1 METRNL
7 IARRLP
13 TMLPYL
19 LFLVA
24 LIALVQRSLLGFSW
38 VDESFYLALADRLHD
53 GAAPFLDEWH
63 PAQVYAPLL
72 LPLYDLYLN
81 MTGSADG
88 ILLFFRLMHVLLSF
102 IVALFVYYS
111 LGMTLERVWGT
122 FKYNFFYFTGVI
134 LLVLAAILIYL
145 VTGYSVQLYPTY
157 MTFSIFLAYALTFPE
172 TTFLLYFIIPIKAKW
187 LAIAEVVLYLFYFVA
202 LPGLGNKVAILVSLL
217 NVALFFLL
225 TNQRPKNRN
234 IYNMRDFR

>member
-1 METRNL
+1 MTFYQKLERRFGKYAVPNL
-7 IARRLP
+7 MKYICVIYVVG
-13 TMLPYL
+13 YL
-19 LFLVA
+19 IQMFN
-24 LIALVQRSLLGFSW
+24 
-38 VDESFYLALADRLHD
+38 
-53 GAAPFLDEWH
+53 
-63 PAQVYAPLL
+63 PLL
-72 LPLYDLYLN
+72 YFYYLDLD
-81 MTGSADG
+81 AEA
-88 ILLFFRLMHVLLSF
+88 ILHGHIWRIITFIFYPPSTSF
-102 IVALFVYYS
+102 LWMIVALFVYYS

-225 TNQRPKNRN
+225 TNHRPKNRN

>member
-1 METRNL
+1 MTFYQKLERRFGKYAVPNL
-7 IARRLP
+7 MKYICVIYVVG
-13 TMLPYL
+13 YL
-19 LFLVA
+19 IQMFN
-24 LIALVQRSLLGFSW
+24 
-38 VDESFYLALADRLHD
+38 
-53 GAAPFLDEWH
+53 
-63 PAQVYAPLL
+63 PLL
-72 LPLYDLYLN
+72 YFYYLDLD
-81 MTGSADG
+81 AEA
-88 ILLFFRLMHVLLSF
+88 ILHGHIWRIITFIFYPPSTSF
-102 IVALFVYYS
+102 LWMIVALFVYYS

-172 TTFLLYFIIPIKAKW
+172 TTFLLYFIVPIKAKW
-187 LAIAEVVLYLFYFVA
+187 LAIAEVVLYLFHFVA

>member
-1 METRNL
+1 MTFYQKLERRFGKYAVPNL
-7 IARRLP
+7 MKYICVIYVVG
-13 TMLPYL
+13 YL
-19 LFLVA
+19 IQMFN
-24 LIALVQRSLLGFSW
+24 
-38 VDESFYLALADRLHD
+38 
-53 GAAPFLDEWH
+53 
-63 PAQVYAPLL
+63 PLL
-72 LPLYDLYLN
+72 YFYYLDLD
-81 MTGSADG
+81 AEA
-88 ILLFFRLMHVLLSF
+88 ILHGHIWRIITFIFYPPSTSF
-102 IVALFVYYS
+102 LWVIVALFVYYS
-111 LGMTLERVWGT
+111 LGMTLERIWGT

>member
-1 METRNL
+1 MTFYQKLERRFGKYAVPNL
-7 IARRLP
+7 MKYICVIYVVG
-13 TMLPYL
+13 YL
-19 LFLVA
+19 IQMFN
-24 LIALVQRSLLGFSW
+24 
-38 VDESFYLALADRLHD
+38 
-53 GAAPFLDEWH
+53 
-63 PAQVYAPLL
+63 PLL
-72 LPLYDLYLN
+72 YFYYLDLD
-81 MTGSADG
+81 AEA
-88 ILLFFRLMHVLLSF
+88 ILHGHIWRIITFIFYPPSTSF
-102 IVALFVYYS
+102 LWMIVALFVYYS

-134 LLVLAAILIYL
+134 LLVLSAILIYL

-157 MTFSIFLAYALTFPE
+157 MTFSIVRAYALTFPD

-202 LPGLGNKVAILVSLL
+202 LPGLGNKVAILTSLL
-217 NVALFFLL
+217 NVALFFFL

>member
-1 METRNL
+1 MNRKEYILTFYQKLERRFGKYAVPNL
-7 IARRLP
+7 MKYICVIYVVG
-13 TMLPYL
+13 YL
-19 LFLVA
+19 IQMFN
-24 LIALVQRSLLGFSW
+24 
-38 VDESFYLALADRLHD
+38 
-53 GAAPFLDEWH
+53 
-63 PAQVYAPLL
+63 PLL
-72 LPLYDLYLN
+72 YFYYLDLD
-81 MTGSADG
+81 AEA
-88 ILLFFRLMHVLLSF
+88 ILHGHIWRIITFIFYPPSTSF
-102 IVALFVYYS
+102 LWMIVALFVYYS

-134 LLVLAAILIYL
+134 LLVLSAILIYL

-157 MTFSIFLAYALTFPE
+157 MTFSIFLAYALTFPD

-202 LPGLGNKVAILVSLL
+202 LPGLGNKVAILTSLL
-217 NVALFFLL
+217 NVALFFFL

>member
-1 METRNL
+1 MTFYQKLERRFGKYAVPNL
-7 IARRLP
+7 MKYICVIYVVG
-13 TMLPYL
+13 YL
-19 LFLVA
+19 IQMFN
-24 LIALVQRSLLGFSW
+24 
-38 VDESFYLALADRLHD
+38 
-53 GAAPFLDEWH
+53 
-63 PAQVYAPLL
+63 PLL
-72 LPLYDLYLN
+72 YFYYLDLD
-81 MTGSADG
+81 AEA
-88 ILLFFRLMHVLLSF
+88 ILHGHIWRIITFIFYPPSTSF
-102 IVALFVYYS
+102 LWMIVALFVYYS

-225 TNQRPKNRN
+225 TNQRPENRN

>member
-1 METRNL
+1 MTFYQKLERRFGKYAVPNL
-7 IARRLP
+7 MKYICVIYVVG
-13 TMLPYL
+13 YL
-19 LFLVA
+19 IQMFNPLFYFYYLDLDA
-24 LIALVQRSLLGFSW
+24 EAILHGHIWRIITFIFYPPST
-38 VDESFYLALADRLHD
+38 SFL
-53 GAAPFLDEWH
+53 W
-63 PAQVYAPLL
+63 
-72 LPLYDLYLN
+72 
-81 MTGSADG
+81 M
-88 ILLFFRLMHVLLSF
+88 

>member
-1 METRNL
+1 MTFYQKLERRFGKYAVPNL
-7 IARRLP
+7 MKYICVIYVVGYLIQMFNPRLYFY
-13 TMLPYL
+13 YL
-19 LFLVA
+19 DLDAEAILHGHIWRIITFIFDPPSTSFL
-24 LIALVQRSLLGFSW
+24 W
-38 VDESFYLALADRLHD
+38 
-53 GAAPFLDEWH
+53 
-63 PAQVYAPLL
+63 
-72 LPLYDLYLN
+72 
-81 MTGSADG
+81 M
-88 ILLFFRLMHVLLSF
+88 

-134 LLVLAAILIYL
+134 LLVLSAILIYL

-157 MTFSIFLAYALTFPE
+157 MTFSIFLAYALTFPD

-202 LPGLGNKVAILVSLL
+202 LPGLGNKVAILTSLL
-217 NVALFFLL
+217 NVALFFFL

>member
-1 METRNL
+1 LTFYQKLERRFGKYAVPNL
-7 IARRLP
+7 MKYICVIYVVG
-13 TMLPYL
+13 YL
-19 LFLVA
+19 IQMFN
-24 LIALVQRSLLGFSW
+24 
-38 VDESFYLALADRLHD
+38 
-53 GAAPFLDEWH
+53 
-63 PAQVYAPLL
+63 PLL
-72 LPLYDLYLN
+72 YFYYLDLD
-81 MTGSADG
+81 AEA
-88 ILLFFRLMHVLLSF
+88 ILHGHIWRIITFIFYPPSTSF
-102 IVALFVYYS
+102 LWMIVALFVYYS

>member
-1 METRNL
+1 MTFYQKLERRFGKYAVPNL
-7 IARRLP
+7 MKYICVIYVVG
-13 TMLPYL
+13 YL
-19 LFLVA
+19 IQMFN
-24 LIALVQRSLLGFSW
+24 
-38 VDESFYLALADRLHD
+38 
-53 GAAPFLDEWH
+53 
-63 PAQVYAPLL
+63 PLL
-72 LPLYDLYLN
+72 YFYYLDLD
-81 MTGSADG
+81 AEA
-88 ILLFFRLMHVLLSF
+88 ILHGHIWRIITFIFYPPSTSF
-102 IVALFVYYS
+102 LWMIVALFVYYS

-157 MTFSIFLAYALTFPE
+157 MTFSIFLAYALTFPD

-225 TNQRPKNRN
+225 TNQRPKHRN

>member
-1 METRNL
+1 MTFYQKLERRFGKYAVPNL
-7 IARRLP
+7 MKYICVIYVVG
-13 TMLPYL
+13 YL
-19 LFLVA
+19 IQMFN
-24 LIALVQRSLLGFSW
+24 
-38 VDESFYLALADRLHD
+38 
-53 GAAPFLDEWH
+53 
-63 PAQVYAPLL
+63 PLL
-72 LPLYDLYLN
+72 YFYYLDLD
-81 MTGSADG
+81 AEA
-88 ILLFFRLMHVLLSF
+88 ILHGHIWRIITFIFYPPSTSF
-102 IVALFVYYS
+102 LWMIVALFVYYS

-172 TTFLLYFIIPIKAKW
+172 TTFLLYFTIPIKAKW

-234 IYNMRDFR
+234 IYNLRDFR

>member
-1 METRNL
+1 MTFYQKLERRFGKYAVPNL
-7 IARRLP
+7 MKYICVIYVVG
-13 TMLPYL
+13 YL
-19 LFLVA
+19 IQMFN
-24 LIALVQRSLLGFSW
+24 
-38 VDESFYLALADRLHD
+38 
-53 GAAPFLDEWH
+53 
-63 PAQVYAPLL
+63 PLL
-72 LPLYDLYLN
+72 YFYYLDLD
-81 MTGSADG
+81 AEA
-88 ILLFFRLMHVLLSF
+88 ILHGHIWRIITFIFYPPSTSF
-102 IVALFVYYS
+102 LWMIVALFVYYS

-217 NVALFFLL
+217 NVALFSLL

>member
-1 METRNL
+1 MTFYQKLERRFGKYAVPNL
-7 IARRLP
+7 MKYICVIYVVG
-13 TMLPYL
+13 YL
-19 LFLVA
+19 IQMFN
-24 LIALVQRSLLGFSW
+24 
-38 VDESFYLALADRLHD
+38 
-53 GAAPFLDEWH
+53 
-63 PAQVYAPLL
+63 PLL
-72 LPLYDLYLN
+72 YFYYLDLD
-81 MTGSADG
+81 AEA
-88 ILLFFRLMHVLLSF
+88 ILHGHIWRIITFIFYPPSTSF
-102 IVALFVYYS
+102 LWMIVALFVYYS

-234 IYNMRDFR
+234 IYNMQDFR

>member
-1 METRNL
+1 MTFYQKLERKFGKYAVPNL
-7 IARRLP
+7 MKYICVIYVVG
-13 TMLPYL
+13 YL
-19 LFLVA
+19 IQMFN
-24 LIALVQRSLLGFSW
+24 
-38 VDESFYLALADRLHD
+38 
-53 GAAPFLDEWH
+53 
-63 PAQVYAPLL
+63 PLL
-72 LPLYDLYLN
+72 YFYYLDLD
-81 MTGSADG
+81 AEA
-88 ILLFFRLMHVLLSF
+88 ILHGHIWRIITFIFYPPSTSF
-102 IVALFVYYS
+102 LWMIVALFVYYS

-134 LLVLAAILIYL
+134 LLVLSAILIYL

-157 MTFSIFLAYALTFPE
+157 MTFSIFLAYALTFPD
-172 TTFLLYFIIPIKAKW
+172 TTFLLYFIIPIRAKW

-225 TNQRPKNRN
+225 TNQKPKHRN

>member
-1 METRNL
+1 MTFYQKLERRFGKYAVPNL
-7 IARRLP
+7 MKYICVIYVVG
-13 TMLPYL
+13 YL
-19 LFLVA
+19 IQMFN
-24 LIALVQRSLLGFSW
+24 
-38 VDESFYLALADRLHD
+38 
-53 GAAPFLDEWH
+53 
-63 PAQVYAPLL
+63 PLL
-72 LPLYDLYLN
+72 YFYYLDLD
-81 MTGSADG
+81 AEA
-88 ILLFFRLMHVLLSF
+88 ILHGHIWRIITFIFYPPSSSF
-102 IVALFVYYS
+102 LWMIVALFVYYS

>member
-1 METRNL
+1 MTFYQKLERRFGKYAVPNL
-7 IARRLP
+7 MKYICVIYVVG
-13 TMLPYL
+13 YL
-19 LFLVA
+19 IQMFN
-24 LIALVQRSLLGFSW
+24 
-38 VDESFYLALADRLHD
+38 
-53 GAAPFLDEWH
+53 
-63 PAQVYAPLL
+63 PLL
-72 LPLYDLYLN
+72 YFYYLDLD
-81 MTGSADG
+81 AEA
-88 ILLFFRLMHVLLSF
+88 ILHGHIWRIITFIFYPPSTSF
-102 IVALFVYYS
+102 LWMIVALFVYYS

-225 TNQRPKNRN
+225 TNQRPKHRN

>member
-1 METRNL
+1 MTIYQKLERRFGKYAVPNL
-7 IARRLP
+7 MKYICVIYVVG
-13 TMLPYL
+13 YL
-19 LFLVA
+19 IQMFN
-24 LIALVQRSLLGFSW
+24 
-38 VDESFYLALADRLHD
+38 
-53 GAAPFLDEWH
+53 
-63 PAQVYAPLL
+63 PLL
-72 LPLYDLYLN
+72 YFYYLDLD
-81 MTGSADG
+81 AEA
-88 ILLFFRLMHVLLSF
+88 ILHGHIWRIITFIFYPPSTSF
-102 IVALFVYYS
+102 LWMIVALFVYYS

>member
-1 METRNL
+1 MTFYQKLERRFGKYAIPNL
-7 IARRLP
+7 MKYICVIYVVG
-13 TMLPYL
+13 YL
-19 LFLVA
+19 IQMFNPLLYFYYLDLDA
-24 LIALVQRSLLGFSW
+24 EAILHGHIWRIITFIFYPPSTSLLW
-38 VDESFYLALADRLHD
+38 
-53 GAAPFLDEWH
+53 
-63 PAQVYAPLL
+63 
-72 LPLYDLYLN
+72 
-81 MTGSADG
+81 M
-88 ILLFFRLMHVLLSF
+88 

-157 MTFSIFLAYALTFPE
+157 MTFSIFLAYALTFPD

-225 TNQRPKNRN
+225 TNQRPKHRN

>member
-1 METRNL
+1 MTLYQKLERRFGKYAVPNL
-7 IARRLP
+7 MKYICVIYVVG
-13 TMLPYL
+13 YL
-19 LFLVA
+19 IQMFN
-24 LIALVQRSLLGFSW
+24 
-38 VDESFYLALADRLHD
+38 
-53 GAAPFLDEWH
+53 
-63 PAQVYAPLL
+63 PLL
-72 LPLYDLYLN
+72 YFYYLDLD
-81 MTGSADG
+81 AEA
-88 ILLFFRLMHVLLSF
+88 ILHGHIWRIITFIFYPPSTSF
-102 IVALFVYYS
+102 LWMIVALFVYYS

-134 LLVLAAILIYL
+134 LLVLSAILIYL

-157 MTFSIFLAYALTFPE
+157 MTFSIFLAYALTFPD

>member
-1 METRNL
+1 MTFYQKLERRFGKYAVPNL
-7 IARRLP
+7 MKYICVIYVVG
-13 TMLPYL
+13 YL
-19 LFLVA
+19 IQMFN
-24 LIALVQRSLLGFSW
+24 
-38 VDESFYLALADRLHD
+38 
-53 GAAPFLDEWH
+53 
-63 PAQVYAPLL
+63 PLL
-72 LPLYDLYLN
+72 YFYYLDL
-81 MTGSADG
+81 GAEA
-88 ILLFFRLMHVLLSF
+88 ILHGHIWRIITFIFYPPSTSF
-102 IVALFVYYS
+102 LWMIVALFVYYS

>member
-1 METRNL
+1 MTFYQKLERRFGKYAVPNL
-7 IARRLP
+7 MKYICVIYVVG
-13 TMLPYL
+13 YL
-19 LFLVA
+19 IQMFN
-24 LIALVQRSLLGFSW
+24 
-38 VDESFYLALADRLHD
+38 
-53 GAAPFLDEWH
+53 
-63 PAQVYAPLL
+63 PLL
-72 LPLYDLYLN
+72 YFYYLDLD
-81 MTGSADG
+81 AEA
-88 ILLFFRLMHVLLSF
+88 ILHGHIWRIITFIFYPPSTSF
-102 IVALFVYYS
+102 LWMIVALFVYYS

-187 LAIAEVVLYLFYFVA
+187 LAIAEVVLYLFCFVA

>member
-1 METRNL
+1 MTFYQKLERRFGKYAVPNL
-7 IARRLP
+7 MKYICVSYVVG
-13 TMLPYL
+13 YL
-19 LFLVA
+19 IQMFN
-24 LIALVQRSLLGFSW
+24 
-38 VDESFYLALADRLHD
+38 
-53 GAAPFLDEWH
+53 
-63 PAQVYAPLL
+63 PLL
-72 LPLYDLYLN
+72 YFYYLDLD
-81 MTGSADG
+81 AEA
-88 ILLFFRLMHVLLSF
+88 ILHGHIWRIITFIFYPPSTSF
-102 IVALFVYYS
+102 LWMIVALFVYYS

-157 MTFSIFLAYALTFPE
+157 MTFSIFLAYALTFPD

-202 LPGLGNKVAILVSLL
+202 LPGLGNKVAILTSLL
-217 NVALFFLL
+217 NVALFFFL
-225 TNQRPKNRN
+225 TNQKPKNRN

>member
-1 METRNL
+1 MTFYQKLERRFGKYAVPNL
-7 IARRLP
+7 MKYICVIYVVG
-13 TMLPYL
+13 YL
-19 LFLVA
+19 IQMFN
-24 LIALVQRSLLGFSW
+24 
-38 VDESFYLALADRLHD
+38 
-53 GAAPFLDEWH
+53 
-63 PAQVYAPLL
+63 PLL
-72 LPLYDLYLN
+72 YFYYLDLD
-81 MTGSADG
+81 AEA
-88 ILLFFRLMHVLLSF
+88 ILHGHIWRIITFIFYPPSTSF
-102 IVALFVYYS
+102 LWMIVALFIYYS

>member
-1 METRNL
+1 MTFYQKLERRFGKYAVPNL
-7 IARRLP
+7 MKYICVIYVVG
-13 TMLPYL
+13 YL
-19 LFLVA
+19 IQMFN
-24 LIALVQRSLLGFSW
+24 
-38 VDESFYLALADRLHD
+38 
-53 GAAPFLDEWH
+53 
-63 PAQVYAPLL
+63 PLL
-72 LPLYDLYLN
+72 YFYYLDLD
-81 MTGSADG
+81 AEA
-88 ILLFFRLMHVLLSF
+88 ILHGHIWRIITFIFYPPSTSF
-102 IVALFVYYS
+102 LWMIVALFVYYS

>member
-1 METRNL
+1 MTFYQKLERRFGKYAVPNL
-7 IARRLP
+7 MKYICVLYVVG
-13 TMLPYL
+13 YL
-19 LFLVA
+19 IQMFN
-24 LIALVQRSLLGFSW
+24 
-38 VDESFYLALADRLHD
+38 
-53 GAAPFLDEWH
+53 
-63 PAQVYAPLL
+63 PLL
-72 LPLYDLYLN
+72 YFYYLDLD
-81 MTGSADG
+81 AEA
-88 ILLFFRLMHVLLSF
+88 ILHGHIWRIITFIFYPPSTSF
-102 IVALFVYYS
+102 LWMIVALFVYYS

>member
-1 METRNL
+1 MTFYQKLERRFGKYAVPNL
-7 IARRLP
+7 MKYICVIYVVG
-13 TMLPYL
+13 YL
-19 LFLVA
+19 IQMFN
-24 LIALVQRSLLGFSW
+24 
-38 VDESFYLALADRLHD
+38 
-53 GAAPFLDEWH
+53 
-63 PAQVYAPLL
+63 PLL
-72 LPLYDLYLN
+72 YFYYLDLD
-81 MTGSADG
+81 AEA
-88 ILLFFRLMHVLLSF
+88 ILHGHIWRIITFIFYPPSTSF
-102 IVALFVYYS
+102 LWMIVALFVYYS

-187 LAIAEVVLYLFYFVA
+187 LAIAEVALYLFYFVA

>member
-1 METRNL
+1 MTFYQKLERRFGKYAVPNL
-7 IARRLP
+7 MKYICVIYVVG
-13 TMLPYL
+13 YL
-19 LFLVA
+19 IQMFN
-24 LIALVQRSLLGFSW
+24 
-38 VDESFYLALADRLHD
+38 
-53 GAAPFLDEWH
+53 
-63 PAQVYAPLL
+63 PLL
-72 LPLYDLYLN
+72 YFYYLDLD
-81 MTGSADG
+81 AEA
-88 ILLFFRLMHVLLSF
+88 ILHGHIWRIITFIFYPPSTSF
-102 IVALFVYYS
+102 LWMIVALFVYYS

-217 NVALFFLL
+217 NVALFVLL

>member
-1 METRNL
+1 MTFYQKLERRFGKYAVPNL
-7 IARRLP
+7 MKYICVIYVVG
-13 TMLPYL
+13 YL
-19 LFLVA
+19 IQMFN
-24 LIALVQRSLLGFSW
+24 
-38 VDESFYLALADRLHD
+38 
-53 GAAPFLDEWH
+53 
-63 PAQVYAPLL
+63 PLL
-72 LPLYDLYLN
+72 YFYYLDLD
-81 MTGSADG
+81 AEA
-88 ILLFFRLMHVLLSF
+88 ILHGHIWRIITFIFYPPSTSF
-102 IVALFVYYS
+102 LWMIVALFVYYS

-157 MTFSIFLAYALTFPE
+157 MTFSIFLAYSLTFPE

>member
-1 METRNL
+1 MPGKEYALTFYQKLERRFGKYAVPNL
-7 IARRLP
+7 MKYICVIYVVG
-13 TMLPYL
+13 YL
-19 LFLVA
+19 IQMFN
-24 LIALVQRSLLGFSW
+24 
-38 VDESFYLALADRLHD
+38 
-53 GAAPFLDEWH
+53 
-63 PAQVYAPLL
+63 PLL
-72 LPLYDLYLN
+72 YFYYLDLD
-81 MTGSADG
+81 AEA
-88 ILLFFRLMHVLLSF
+88 ILHGHIWRIITFIFYPPSTSF
-102 IVALFVYYS
+102 LWMIVALFVYYS

-134 LLVLAAILIYL
+134 LLVLSAILIYL

-157 MTFSIFLAYALTFPE
+157 MTFSIFLAYALTFPD

-217 NVALFFLL
+217 NVALFFFL

-234 IYNMRDFR
+234 IYNMKDFR

>member
-1 METRNL
+1 MTFYQKLERRFGKYAVPNL
-7 IARRLP
+7 MKYICVIYVVG
-13 TMLPYL
+13 YL
-19 LFLVA
+19 IQMFN
-24 LIALVQRSLLGFSW
+24 
-38 VDESFYLALADRLHD
+38 
-53 GAAPFLDEWH
+53 
-63 PAQVYAPLL
+63 PLL
-72 LPLYDLYLN
+72 YFYYLDLD
-81 MTGSADG
+81 AEA
-88 ILLFFRLMHVLLSF
+88 ILHGHIWRIITFIFYPPSTSF
-102 IVALFVYYS
+102 LWMIVALFVYYS

-187 LAIAEVVLYLFYFVA
+187 LAISEVVIYLFYFVA

>member
-1 METRNL
+1 MTFYQKLERRFGKYAVPNL
-7 IARRLP
+7 MKYICVIYVVG
-13 TMLPYL
+13 YL
-19 LFLVA
+19 IQMFN
-24 LIALVQRSLLGFSW
+24 
-38 VDESFYLALADRLHD
+38 
-53 GAAPFLDEWH
+53 
-63 PAQVYAPLL
+63 PLL
-72 LPLYDLYLN
+72 YFYYLDLD
-81 MTGSADG
+81 AEA
-88 ILLFFRLMHVLLSF
+88 ILHGHIWRIITFIFYPPSTSF
-102 IVALFVYYS
+102 LWMIVALFVYYS

-134 LLVLAAILIYL
+134 LLVQAAILIYL

>member
-1 METRNL
+1 MTFYQKLELRFGKYAVPNL
-7 IARRLP
+7 MKYICVIYVVG
-13 TMLPYL
+13 YL
-19 LFLVA
+19 IQMFN
-24 LIALVQRSLLGFSW
+24 
-38 VDESFYLALADRLHD
+38 
-53 GAAPFLDEWH
+53 
-63 PAQVYAPLL
+63 PLL
-72 LPLYDLYLN
+72 YFYYLDLD
-81 MTGSADG
+81 AEA
-88 ILLFFRLMHVLLSF
+88 ILHGHIWRIITFIFYPPSTSF
-102 IVALFVYYS
+102 LWMIVALFVYYS

-234 IYNMRDFR
+234 IYNTRDFR

>member
-1 METRNL
+1 MTFYQKLERRFGKYAVPNL
-7 IARRLP
+7 MKYICVIFVVG
-13 TMLPYL
+13 YL
-19 LFLVA
+19 IQMFN
-24 LIALVQRSLLGFSW
+24 
-38 VDESFYLALADRLHD
+38 
-53 GAAPFLDEWH
+53 
-63 PAQVYAPLL
+63 PLL
-72 LPLYDLYLN
+72 YFYYLDLD
-81 MTGSADG
+81 AEA
-88 ILLFFRLMHVLLSF
+88 ILHGHIWRIITFIFYPPSTSF
-102 IVALFVYYS
+102 LWMIVALFVYYS